1 MFSQLMLP
9 KVSFAHRVL
18 RCLGQLAGCHGGRM
32 CDCSEAQAQ
41 AACDLRNSRY
51 NKRLQVVVDELQQ
64 ASEAAG
70 SISPSSSLPDRL
82 NQV

>member
-1 MFSQLMLP
+1 M
-9 KVSFAHRVL
+9 
-18 RCLGQLAGCHGGRM
+18 
-32 CDCSEAQAQ
+32 DECSEAQAQ

-51 NKRLQVVVDELQQ
+51 NKRLQVVVDDLQQ

-82 NQV
+82 NQVCCTPHQRCL